1 MYRRVLLKLSGE
13 ALAAPD
19 FPFSMETLEK
29 IALQVKE
36 IREMGIDIGIV
47 IGGGN
52 ICRGKIFEKLGFDRV
67 NADYAGMLA
76 TVINAVMF
84 SAELNRVGVPSVA
97 MSAIKAQ
104 NVIDFDKEE
113 ANRLIDEGNVIV
125 FGGGY
130 GLPYYST
137 DTGSAQR
144 AADIGADVIL
154 MAKSGVDGVY
164 DSDPDENPDA
174 RKFDELTF
182 DDILR
187 LELKVIDASA
197 AELCLQ
203 NGIDAFVFN
212 MAEEGNIVK
221 AAKGDAIG
229 TVIKASKGE

>member
-1 MYRRVLLKLSGE
+1 MYKRVLLKLSGE
-13 ALAAPD
+13 ALSAPD
-19 FPFSMETLEK
+19 FPFSTEILEK

-36 IREMGIDIGIV
+36 IREMGIDVGIV

-52 ICRGKIFEKLGFDRV
+52 ICRGKIFEKIGFDRV
-67 NADYAGMLA
+67 QADYAGMLA

-84 SAELNRVGVPSVA
+84 SAELNKVGVPSVA
-97 MSAIKAQ
+97 MSAITAQ
-104 NVIDFDKEE
+104 NVLDFDKDE

-174 RKFDELTF
+174 KKFDELTF

-187 LELKVIDASA
+187 LNLKVIDASA

-203 NGIDAFVFN
+203 NKIEAFVFN
-212 MAEEGNIVK
+212 MGEEGNIVK
-221 AAKGDAIG
+221 AAKGEAVG
-229 TVIKASKGE
+229 TVIKA